1 MISRISHY
9 GRARSALHLSVIVL
23 ATLVGLSHAHSP
35 KRPIHVARQASLTI
49 PTVTFTDSTSG
60 SASVSGSGSVSIL
73 PISTTTTE
81 LTTSIGPLA
90 KLGHLLFEL
99 PSYGIGS
106 FFSSGTST
114 FLTTVTTLVGPGPS
128 NASTISESNVSASAT
143 STSTAFPS
151 LSSYSACVDNCLQV
165 AVSASNCSSVTN
177 TTCYCASSI
186 FPSAL
191 VQCASDQC
199 SDELSTAEGL
209 AHAFCNL
216 SSSTVSLAF
225 PAPSFS
231 ASSSASLSSATS
243 ASASVSASA
252 TGNAGTSLRLGLS
265 QDVIW
270 GSRIGLL
277 SLVGIIASVSLLC

>member
-1 MISRISHY
+1 MGKDMIFRTSRY

-23 ATLVGLSHAHSP
+23 ATLAGISHAHAP
-35 KRPIHVARQASLTI
+35 GRPVHVVRQASLTF
-49 PTVTFTDSTSG
+49 PTVTLTDSTSG
-60 SASVSGSGSVSIL
+60 SASAGGSGSVSIL
-73 PISTTTTE
+73 PIATTTTE
-81 LTTSIGPLA
+81 LTTSIGPN
-90 KLGHLLFEL
+90 
-99 PSYGIGS
+99 
-106 FFSSGTST
+106 GTST

-177 TTCYCASSI
+177 TACYCASSI
-186 FPSAL
+186 FPSAI

-199 SDELSTAEGL
+199 SDELSTAEDL
-209 AHAFCNL
+209 AQAFCNL
-216 SSSTVSLAF
+216 SSPTVSLDF

-231 ASSSASLSSATS
+231 ASSSTFLSSATS
-243 ASASVSASA
+243 ASASASASA

-265 QDVIW
+265 QDDIW

-277 SLVGIIASVSLLC
+277 SLVGVGFASGSLLC